1 MSNVEDHSHLAAT
14 EATLDEPPPPHL
26 SIAHAIAISFSQLY
40 TTSWLN
46 QSEMSISICVPV
58 SADGQRLLHEQ
69 AFVGSSLHHGPHPD
83 DKVFGILLLELCY
96 NKPLEE
102 HPIFKSRPESE
113 TDPLV
118 HDAAASVWAKDVEQ
132 QWGERVAHAIG
143 WCLHNASSRNE
154 GWPREFAANI
164 VES

>member
-69 AFVGSSLHHGPHPD
+69 AFVGSSLHHDPD
-83 DKVFGILLLELCY
+83 PDERVFGLFVLLHLEVCHH
-96 NKPLEE
+96 KSLEE
-102 HPIFKSRPESE
+102 YSIFKSRPGSK
-113 TDPLV
+113 TDPLFR
-118 HDAAASVWAKDVEQ
+118 DATAKGV
-132 QWGERVAHAIG
+132 
-143 WCLHNASSRNE
+143 
-154 GWPREFAANI
+154 
-164 VES
+164 